1 MKTLLTCAAGAL
13 LLLSIPAVAQN
24 PKSDGKTLEPN
35 EITVAKDKQT
45 LQLSDQQR
53 AVIQEALDAENTQ
66 QKTPPNYQPKVGDV
80 LPGTMTVDVMPARLV
95 EREPSLQPY
104 GYAKLAKDLLVIDP
118 MKKTI
123 IAVMPRKTPS
133 LAKDELPAD
142 WAATRG
148 RELTG
153 KAPEPKASV
162 EPQMEPAGDTG
173 DKTNGNEM
181 KTKENQ
187 EQK

>member
-1 MKTLLTCAAGAL
+1 MKTLIACAAGAL
-13 LLLSIPAVAQN
+13 LLLTIPAAAQN
-24 PKSDGKTLEPN
+24 GKTDGRTIEPN
-35 EITVAKDKQT
+35 QLTVAKDKQT

-53 AVIQEALDAENTQ
+53 AVIQEALDAENTE
-66 QKTPPNYQPKVGDV
+66 QKVPPKYEPKVGDAI
-80 LPGTMTVDVMPARLV
+80 PGTMTVDVMPARLV

-133 LAKDELPAD
+133 VAKDEPPVD

-153 KAPEPKASV
+153 KAPEPKVSS
-162 EPQMEPAGDTG
+162 EPSTEPAGDTG
-173 DKTNGNEM
+173 DKSNGNEL
-181 KTKENQ
+181 KTHENQ
-187 EQK
+187 DQK